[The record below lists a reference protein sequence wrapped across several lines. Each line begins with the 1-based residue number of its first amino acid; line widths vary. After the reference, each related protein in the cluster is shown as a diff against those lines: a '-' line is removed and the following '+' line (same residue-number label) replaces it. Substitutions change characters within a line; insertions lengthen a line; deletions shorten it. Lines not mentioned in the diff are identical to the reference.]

1 MEETNLLL
9 ELMSKYRITIINK
22 FQISGKWTLQ
32 LVENRGQLHVEN
44 TSGAEIH
51 VSFRS
56 HFSDVT
62 A

>member
-1 MEETNLLL
+1 MEESLLL
-9 ELMSKYRITIINK
+9 ELMSKYRITIIYH

-32 LVENRGQLHVEN
+32 LVEHCGQLHMDN
-44 TSGAEIH
+44 TSGTEIH